1 MEKGDLCM
9 KKGIFKSVFICLMI
23 LSVMIISGCGYGEYL
38 KRAKGP
44 GSNATQTVTRYSAKD
59 YDVLGIVRAEGISR
73 CVLGIIIEGSEGEG
87 LLWDVAQVQFGD
99 RVTGIKDINISY
111 DYQSVLPPIFSEIKT
126 TYVGTAVH
134 EK

>member
-1 MEKGDLCM
+1 MKGR
-9 KKGIFKSVFICLMI
+9 IFRSGCIVLMI
-23 LSVMIISGCGYGEYL
+23 VSLMVVSGCGYGEYL
-38 KRAKGP
+38 RRAKGP
-44 GSNATQTVTRYSAKD
+44 GSNATQTVTRYDAKD
-59 YDVLGIVRAEGISR
+59 YDVLGVVRAEGNSR
-73 CVLGIIIEGSEGEG
+73 CILGIIVEGTEGEG